1 MTRSRYVGVALAA
14 TVVAACLLF
23 FRLAAHDPLTDEEEI
38 AFRAI
43 GYMDFLAAPYQ
54 TTPYEWFATPPWW
67 VSLSFHDHPP
77 LLFALEHLVFRVLG
91 DSLLVVR
98 LPFALFGLASLL
110 LLGDLAR
117 RLYDDRVACVVVA
130 LAAVN
135 TYWLWVFRL
144 GIQEGPVIFFLLAS
158 LCCLARGWLLGW
170 VVAAGLGLLTKY
182 TSVLVFPLSLAYV
195 LLVDRCLLRARQWLV
210 ALPLVVMLV
219 SPVIVYDV
227 ALWRAV
233 GHFDLQLASLLHQAT
248 PEWTVLP
255 GKDIGSIAA
264 RAAAFGPLFW
274 RNATWLFVVLVAGS
288 LLAIVARR
296 KRADVFVLAALGTT
310 AVFLLLIGPSQ
321 RFLALLVPF
330 ALLACGAGLPGIV
343 PSAAIALA
351 VVGEAFISFQTFH
364 AVRPTGTVSALR
376 AESAAYGYGALEDYM
391 HELLDSARP
400 AVVLDLPPKLGF
412 IASFRARHPRR
423 TGGETR
429 ARLVV
434 YDPRMNN
441 VAKLWI
447 YDRRYYYD
455 GWPIVSVDA
464 YAYVEEV
471 EPGLFT
477 RLGITDFYY
486 LATEPGLET
495 VGNGSTSERADAF
508 RAKVAASAVE
518 RVVRGRDG
526 RAKFT
531 VFHWRGEP

>member
-1 MTRSRYVGVALAA
+1 
-14 TVVAACLLF
+14 
-23 FRLAAHDPLTDEEEI
+23 
-38 AFRAI
+38 
-43 GYMDFLAAPYQ
+43 MDFLAAPYQ

-77 LLFALEHLVFRVLG
+77 LLFALEHVVLRALG
-91 DSLLVVR
+91 DSLFVVR

-110 LLGDLAR
+110 LLGDVAR

-144 GIQEGPVIFFLLAS
+144 GIQEGPVIFFLLVS
-158 LCCLARGWLLGW
+158 LCCLARRRLLGW
-170 VVAAGLGLLTKY
+170 AVAAGLGLLTKY
-182 TSVLVFPLSLAYV
+182 TAVLVFPLSLAYV
-195 LLVDRCLLRARQWLV
+195 LLVDRDLLRRKQWV
-210 ALPLVVMLV
+210 IALPLVLLLF

-255 GKDIGSIAA
+255 GKDIGSLGA

-274 RNATWLFVVLVAGS
+274 RNATWLFAVLLAGS
-288 LLAIVARR
+288 LLGIVARR
-296 KRADVFVLAALGTT
+296 RRADAFVLAALAIT
-310 AVFLLLIGPSQ
+310 ALFVLFIGPSQ

-330 ALLACGAGLPGIV
+330 ALLACGAGLGRIAP
-343 PSAAIALA
+343 PSVIALA
-351 VVGEAFISFQTFH
+351 AVGQALISFQTLH
-364 AVRPTGTVSALR
+364 AVRPWGAVSALR

-391 HELLDSARP
+391 HELLDGARP
-400 AVVLDLPPKLGF
+400 AVVLDLPPTLRF
-412 IASFRARHPRR
+412 VASFRARHPRR
-423 TGGETR
+423 SGGAAE

-464 YAYVEEV
+464 YAYVNDV

-477 RLGITDFYY
+477 RLGVTDFYY
-486 LATEPGLET
+486 VATEPGLET
-495 VGNGSTSERADAF
+495 VGNGSTSERAEEF
-508 RAKVAASAVE
+508 RARFSASEVE
-518 RVVRGRDG
+518 HVIRGPDG
-526 RAKFT
+526 NVKFT
-531 VFHWRGEP
+531 VFHSREAP